1 MKRFYNCH
9 KATHSHHN
17 AQIIVRSNLQHEGH
31 FGITIRNSH
40 TPGSGGIYVE
50 TVEHAEALIAALQ
63 DAIRT
68 QLYTEEEIDTRSMH
82 VNTLHDL
89 DEATQRS
96 KLRRQC
102 RADRLKEC
110 LQLAL
115 GWIDAVPQETV
126 LPVMPGFDRDYVDG
140 VIHDCD

>member
-1 MKRFYNCH
+1 MKSFYNCH
-9 KATHSHHN
+9 RAAHSHHN
-17 AQIIVRSNLQHEGH
+17 AQIIARSNLQHEGH

-40 TPGSGGIYVE
+40 
-50 TVEHAEALIAALQ
+50 
-63 DAIRT
+63 
-68 QLYTEEEIDTRSMH
+68 
-82 VNTLHDL
+82 
-89 DEATQRS
+89 TQRS